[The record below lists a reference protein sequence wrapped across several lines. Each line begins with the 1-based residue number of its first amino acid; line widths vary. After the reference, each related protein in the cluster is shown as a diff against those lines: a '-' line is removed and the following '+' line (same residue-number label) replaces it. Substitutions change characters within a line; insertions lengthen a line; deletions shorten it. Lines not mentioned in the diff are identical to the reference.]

1 MITLPLWLLIIIGLF
16 SLPLL
21 VILLTVGY
29 LFIKTAIIIIKTAV
43 ITLIEL
49 LKEF

>member
-1 MITLPLWLLIIIGLF
+1 MITLPLWLLILIGLF

-21 VILLTVGY
+21 VILLTMGY
-29 LFIKTAIIIIKTAV
+29 LFIKTAIIIIKITIITV
-43 ITLIEL
+43 IEV

>member
-1 MITLPLWLLIIIGLF
+1 MITLPIWLLIIIGLF

-21 VILLTVGY
+21 VILLTMGY
-29 LFIKTAIIIIKTAV
+29 LYIKTAIIIIKTAV